1 MAECFDAAADG
12 EEGGALLVGFADVG
26 DFSVGGLVTELAGAD
41 EGDVERGACLER
53 VLWTASTVSM

>member
-1 MAECFDAAADG
+1 M
-12 EEGGALLVGFADVG
+12 LVGFADVG